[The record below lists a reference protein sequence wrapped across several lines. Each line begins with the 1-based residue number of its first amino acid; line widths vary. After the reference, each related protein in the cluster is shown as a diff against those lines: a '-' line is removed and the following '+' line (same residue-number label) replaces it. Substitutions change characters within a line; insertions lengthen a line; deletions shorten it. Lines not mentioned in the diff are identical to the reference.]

1 MPVPVDGPVPGPAV
15 TSPYHGGSTP
25 VRVLLTRLPA
35 ARGDHAHLEL
45 PHLELP
51 HLEVPE
57 RVRWRVR
64 RVALTVL
71 TLGVIGL
78 VGTLGGVE
86 VARAVPALAGA
97 PAGTQMW
104 LLATAGFAG
113 LTYFASAIE
122 LRAASGLT
130 YPLSRGFAGQL
141 AAAFGNRVLPAGLG
155 AVGMNLRFLERAGL
169 PRTSAITSLAVTKI
183 VGVVA
188 HTGILA
194 LAVALGA
201 TAGVE
206 THLVTPGRLTV
217 SLLAGAGAAVIVT
230 AVALRGPF
238 RRQVLPRAM
247 LAVRQ
252 LALLATRP
260 RAASTLLVASVGGK
274 ATHILALATTL
285 AAFGLHPDT
294 LTVAAIYLAGSS
306 IAAAVPTPGGVGT
319 IEAALVAGL
328 VAAGQPAQESI
339 AAVAVFRLITTWL
352 PVLPG
357 CALFLTL
364 RRRGAL

>member
-1 MPVPVDGPVPGPAV
+1 MSVIPLLPVPADGPVPVPSGAAERP
-15 TSPYHGGSTP
+15 
-25 VRVLLTRLPA
+25 RLELPHLA
-35 ARGDHAHLEL
+35 LPHLEV

-51 HLEVPE
+51 HLEVPAQ
-57 RVRWRVR
+57 VRWRAR
-64 RVALTVL
+64 RIALTAL
-71 TLGVIGL
+71 TASVVGL
-78 VGTLGGVE
+78 VVMLAGIE
-86 VARAVPALAGA
+86 VARAVPALAAA
-97 PAGTQMW
+97 PPGTQLW
-104 LLATAGFAG
+104 LIATAGFSY
-113 LTYFASAIE
+113 LTYFAGAVE
-122 LRAASGLT
+122 LRAAAGLA

-141 AAAFGNRVLPAGLG
+141 AAAFGNRILPAGLG
-155 AVGMNLRFLERAGL
+155 AVGLNLRFLERAGL
-169 PRTSAITSLAVTKI
+169 PRTSAITSVAVTKI
-183 VGVVA
+183 VGGVI
-188 HTGILA
+188 HTGFLA

-206 THLVTPGRLTV
+206 TRLFTPDRLTTA
-217 SLLAGAGAAVIVT
+217 LFAAVVAGVAAT

-252 LALLATRP
+252 LALLGTRP
-260 RAASTLLVASVGGK
+260 RAAGTLLVATIGGK
-274 ATHILALATTL
+274 VTHILALATTL
-285 AAFGLHPDT
+285 AAFGLHADI

-328 VAAGQPAQESI
+328 VAAGQPAQDSI

-357 CALFLTL
+357 CALFVAL